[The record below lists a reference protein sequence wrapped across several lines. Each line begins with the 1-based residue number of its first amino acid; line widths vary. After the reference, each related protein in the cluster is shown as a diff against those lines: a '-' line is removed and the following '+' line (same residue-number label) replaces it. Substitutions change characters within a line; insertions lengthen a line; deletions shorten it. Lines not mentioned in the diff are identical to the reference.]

1 MSHSFFVQF
10 VFYIMKNIVIRLL
23 ILVVGFGVLF
33 TKENLFQLH
42 MLYYHLELQKEI
54 NYNC

>member
-42 MLYYHLELQKEI
+42 MRYYHLELHKEI

>member
-42 MLYYHLELQKEI
+42 MHYYHLELHKEI